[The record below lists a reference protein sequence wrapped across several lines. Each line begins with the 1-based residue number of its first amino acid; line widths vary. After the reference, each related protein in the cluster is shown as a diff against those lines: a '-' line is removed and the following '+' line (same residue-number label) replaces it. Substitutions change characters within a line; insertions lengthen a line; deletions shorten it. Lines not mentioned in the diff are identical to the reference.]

1 MAVKIDSSGNQVL
14 NYSEILGRYIKN
26 KRLELG
32 LSQEELAN
40 KMGYTSE
47 NSRATIGKIEAGKQ
61 DLTVTKLRLLAKAID
76 VDAALLVSL
85 DEASSAGEK
94 AYSKIIEYSDQLDNA
109 TLKRLASYF
118 QVLADK
124 E

>member
-47 NSRATIGKIEAGKQ
+47 NSRASIFPIVALEFS
-61 DLTVTKLRLLAKAID
+61 D
-76 VDAALLVSL
+76 V
-85 DEASSAGEK
+85 
-94 AYSKIIEYSDQLDNA
+94 
-109 TLKRLASYF
+109 
-118 QVLADK
+118 
-124 E
+124 